1 MRERMFPRWCTALFA
16 LLPLSELLYLPADG
30 QSVYAAALACAV
42 CALCGTGAA
51 RLSGAVQ
58 EHNV

>member
-30 QSVYAAALACAV
+30 QSVYAAAL
-42 CALCGTGAA
+42 LCVLLYPFTQTCGVLHL
-51 RLSGAVQ
+51 RRSR
-58 EHNV
+58 